1 MDDYRLEPLKENC
14 QDCKC
19 FHKEGEDGWGKRI
32 RYYCL
37 KYGDEG
43 EYKEISDCYIYFG
56 HYPSWCP
63 GFEEPP
69 EEPSEELKQMFREN
83 ENEEES

>member
-1 MDDYRLEPLKENC
+1 MDDYILEPLKENC

-19 FHKEGEDGWGKRI
+19 FHKEEDRI

-43 EYKEISDCYIYFG
+43 ENKEINSCYIYFG

-63 GFEEPP
+63 GFEE
-69 EEPSEELKQMFREN
+69 KIK
-83 ENEEES
+83 